1 MFFVAWFWSVIANI
15 LYPKMGQWPPVG
27 IESFDPWHLPL
38 LNTLIL
44 LASSSACTW
53 AHHAI
58 VHDNDRKGLI
68 QGLTLTCL
76 LGVIFTILQVYE
88 YSHAQFGFS
97 GNIYGATFFMA
108 TGFHGVH
115 VVIGTIFLFICLL
128 RAIRGHFT
136 QEAHVGL
143 EAAIWYWHFVDIVWL
158 FLFSTIYVIGSG

>member
-1 MFFVAWFWSVIANI
+1 MPIWTTSVC
-15 LYPKMGQWPPVG
+15 
-27 IESFDPWHLPL
+27 LPL
-38 LNTLIL
+38 C
-44 LASSSACTW
+44 ASLTTST
-53 AHHAI
+53 
-58 VHDNDRKGLI
+58 GLI